1 MRMLDRFR
9 AWQERQPA
17 VPIAELIATRDGGEV
32 GESVGVAPYDSRA
45 HWPPSVEAPGRDGVM
60 STRDRVT
67 ELRRVPASELRKHPR
82 NWRRHPERQARA
94 MTDLLARVG
103 YAGALV
109 ARETADG
116 LQLLDGH
123 LRQEL
128 AGDEVVPV
136 LVLDVD
142 DAEAELLLA
151 SLDPVGDMAEVDPEM
166 LNDLLGSVAIQQ
178 GDLEEF
184 IRGLLPADL
193 DALAGLS
200 ETAFLDEEAGEDGAG
215 AWHAETPGNPYFTV
229 TVAVTAEQRQ
239 VIREALEAA
248 KKVVDPPTTPAAMV
262 EVCRRYLEGA

>member
-1 MRMLDRFR
+1 MLKRFR
-9 AWQERQPA
+9 AWQARQPA
-17 VPIAELIATRDGGEV
+17 IPMTELIATRDGGEV
-32 GESVGVAPYDSRA
+32 DETRGVHPYDLRA
-45 HWPPSVEAPGRDGVM
+45 HSTPSVEPPGPNGVM

-67 ELRRVPASELRKHPR
+67 ELRRVPASELRAHPR

-94 MTDLLARVG
+94 MSDLLARVG

-128 AGDEVVPV
+128 AGDEIVPV

-193 DALAGLS
+193 DALAGLG
-200 ETAFLDEEAGEDGAG
+200 ETAFLDDAAAGPTGAQSEWKADAPG
-215 AWHAETPGNPYFTV
+215 TPTSRLRLP
-229 TVAVTAEQRQ
+229 
-239 VIREALEAA
+239 
-248 KKVVDPPTTPAAMV
+248 
-262 EVCRRYLEGA
+262 